1 MGSVPIFMIVH
12 GTVLTLDGSRRII
25 KDGAV
30 VIEKDRIVDVG
41 KSAALKEKYEAQK
54 VIDATNKIV
63 MPGIVD
69 SHVHT
74 VQMLTRGLGDDID
87 LIGWCFDR
95 IYPFE
100 TLMTERDTYVSALL
114 CAMEMIRTG
123 TTCVCD
129 PGGYRMDNVGNALK
143 DAGMRG
149 ILSWA
154 GMDQWSSDRNPP
166 DGFPGK
172 LSTLETLREEERLVQ
187 KWHHTAQG
195 RIRASYALRVE
206 PNITKELYQKIKQL
220 ADRDGV
226 LVQMHAAVNRD
237 QVDWVKRHT
246 GKTTI
251 EYMDSLGILGPNWL
265 LTHMAILSDKELQIL
280 KDRDVKVCHNPGASM
295 HGAYGACIV
304 GKFPE
309 MIARGITV
317 VLGTDSSAA
326 NNSLDMFRAMYQV
339 ATVHKEIRLVPD
351 LILPEKALEMA
362 TIDGARALMW
372 ESEIGSLEK
381 GKKADVIIVDG
392 HRPNWL
398 PIHDFSIV
406 PNLVYSGSGDD
417 VETVIIDGNIVMEDR
432 QFKTLQAEDVLK
444 EAQKCSEKIVS
455 GLRYRIAP
463 RWKVE

>member
-1 MGSVPIFMIVH
+1 MADLVILH
-12 GTVLTLDGSRRII
+12 GTVLTLDRERRMIR
-25 KDGAV
+25 DGAV
-30 VIEKDRIVDVG
+30 VIDKDRITDIG
-41 KSAALKEKYEAQK
+41 PSASMQQNYEAK
-54 VIDATNKIV
+54 KIIDAKNKIV

-69 SHVHT
+69 SHVHN

-100 TLMTERDTYVSALL
+100 TLMSDRDTYVSALL

-129 PGGYRMDNVGNALK
+129 PGGYRMDNVGNALR
-143 DAGMRG
+143 DIGMRG

-172 LSTLETLREEERLVQ
+172 LSTRDTLREEERLVQ
-187 KWHHTAQG
+187 RWHNTAGG

-206 PNITKELYQKIKQL
+206 PNITKELYQSINRL
-220 ADRDGV
+220 AEKDKV
-226 LVQMHAAVNRD
+226 LVQMHAAVSRE
-237 QVDWVKRHT
+237 QVDWVKKHT

-251 EYMDSLGILGPNWL
+251 EYMESLGILGPNWL
-265 LTHMAILSDKELQIL
+265 LTHMAVLSDKELDML

-295 HGAYGACIV
+295 HGAYGACII

-309 MIARGITV
+309 MLARGITV

-339 ATVHKEIRLVPD
+339 ATAHKEIRLVPD

-372 ESEIGSLEK
+372 DDEIGSLEK
-381 GKKADVIIVDG
+381 GKKADVIIVDTS
-392 HRPNWL
+392 RPNWVPL
-398 PIHDFSIV
+398 HDFSIV
-406 PNLVYSGSGDD
+406 PSLVYSGSGDD
-417 VETVIIDGNIVMEDR
+417 VETVIIDGQVIMEGR
-432 QFKTLQAEDVLK
+432 AFKTIDSTQILQ
-444 EAQKCSEKIVS
+444 EAQKCAERILQK
-455 GLRYRIAP
+455 LPYRIQP
-463 RWKVE
+463 RWKVV

>member
-1 MGSVPIFMIVH
+1 MPELMIVH
-12 GTVLTLDGSRRII
+12 GTVITVDPDRRII

-30 VIEKDRIVDVG
+30 VIDRDRILDVG
-41 KSAALKEKYEAQK
+41 KTGSMRQKYESKK
-54 VIDATNKIV
+54 VIDAENKIV
-63 MPGIVD
+63 MPGMVD
-69 SHVHT
+69 SHVHN

-129 PGGYRMDNVGNALK
+129 PGGYRMDNVGDALK
-143 DAGMRG
+143 DIGMRG

-154 GMDQWSSDRNPP
+154 GMDQWSPDRNPP

-172 LSTLETLREEERLVQ
+172 LSTQETLREEERLVQ
-187 KWHHTAQG
+187 KWHKTVQG

-206 PNITKELYQKIKQL
+206 PNITKELYL
-220 ADRDGV
+220 AIHKLAQRDNV

-237 QVDWVKRHT
+237 QVDWVKKHT

-265 LTHMAILSDKELQIL
+265 LTHMAVLSEKELDML
-280 KDRDVKVCHNPGASM
+280 KERHVKVCHNPGASM

-309 MIARGITV
+309 MVAKGITV

-339 ATVHKEIRLVPD
+339 ATAHKEIRLIPD

-372 ESEIGSLEK
+372 DDEIGSLEK
-381 GKKADVIIVDG
+381 GKKADVIIIDSC
-392 HRPNWL
+392 RPNWI
-398 PIHDFSIV
+398 PMHDFSIV

-417 VETVIIDGNIVMEDR
+417 VETVIIDGRIVMENR
-432 QFKTLQAEDVLK
+432 IFKTIEPKDVLE

-455 GLRYRIAP
+455 SLGYTINP
-463 RWKVE
+463 RWKLV